1 MKRINLAM
9 FGAAVVL
16 LPLVVGCWSNY
27 ENTVTATVTYEDGA
41 PVPTG
46 TVSFTTNNFETFGKI
61 ENGRV
66 NIGNMDG
73 GVPDGTY
80 KIAVRAFVQKSDTD
94 FTLESIVARKFEDPE
109 TSEIVIEV
117 QGNKNIE
124 IVVAR
129 P

>member
-1 MKRINLAM
+1 MKRIDLAILC
-9 FGAAVVL
+9 AAVFV

-46 TVSFTTNNFETFGKI
+46 TVSFTKNNFETFGKI

-80 KIAVRAFVQKSDTD
+80 KIAVRAFVQKSETD

-109 TSEIVIEV
+109 TSGIVIEV
-117 QGNKNIE
+117 QGNKSIE